1 MEEDLSGFSKNQKLK
16 QEDYYLSPE
25 GYKIFTKLYHLKR
38 GYCCQSNC
46 INCPYGYKKAKK

>member
-1 MEEDLSGFSKNQKLK
+1 MKEDLSGFSKNQKLK

-25 GYKIFTKLYHLKR
+25 GYKIFTKIYHLKR

-46 INCPYGYKKAKK
+46 INCPYGYKKTKK